1 MGRRAV
7 LREAIRLEKTRG
19 KPRGIDGYYMR
30 KSELDAIRNE
40 VERVKTHMISEMD
53 KEIKKAQEK
62 TIKVMILV
70 FIMSLRNELDLSPLL
85 INDVIERASLQ
96 FQCIQSGELS
106 QNDLEIWCKENDIKF

>member
-1 MGRRAV
+1 MGRREV
-7 LREAIRLEKTRG
+7 LREAIRLEKT
-19 KPRGIDGYYMR
+19 RGIDGYYMR

-62 TIKVMILV
+62 TIKAMILV
-70 FIMSLRNELDLSPLL
+70 FIMALRNELDLSPLL

-106 QNDLEIWCKENDIKF
+106 QDDLENWCKENNIKF